1 MNIAQAI
8 LHIYP
13 DMDPL
18 QSFRVQDEG
27 SGSYIAI
34 WNDPRPQPTTAELD
48 AAWAAMHP
56 PRTKHDAATAKQTS
70 IDAHANAMRAQITAG
85 VSKAEMAGWYRKER
99 EARAYKL
106 SGLAVDAPSLDQEAT
121 ARGITLAALVDLV
134 IAKADKLAGLEAQ
147 IAGNTGK
154 HNDAVDALNAD
165 ATATVA
171 QIDGYDYSAGWPVR
185 F

>member
-1 MNIAQAI
+1 MNIALAI

-27 SGSYIAI
+27 GGSYIAI

-56 PRTKHDAATAKQTS
+56 PRSKAAAAADKQTA
-70 IDAHANAMRAQITAG
+70 IDQHANAIRTQITAG

-99 EARAYKL
+99 EARAYKA
-106 SGLAVDAPSLDQEAT
+106 SGLSTDAPCLDAEAT

-134 IAKADKLAGLEAQ
+134 IAKADKLAALEAQ
-147 IAGNTGK
+147 IAGNAGK
-154 HNDAVDALNAD
+154 HNDAVDALIND
-165 ATATVA
+165 TTATVA
-171 QIDGYDYSAGWPVR
+171 QIDAYDFSLGWPA
-185 F
+185 